1 MKELDQ
7 DIIKFDYDKSFKDDD
22 FYISKS
28 NESALIMLNKWPRW
42 EKKFLNI
49 CGEKYSGKT
58 HLVNIFLKKFDGYKI
73 NSDSLNDNCRRDIKI
88 YQNVVVENLD
98 INANEKL
105 IYSLF
110 NSADISIGLFVAC

>member
-28 NESALIMLNKWPRW
+28 NKSALIIINKWPRW

-49 CGEKYSGKT
+49 HGEKYSGKT
-58 HLVNIFLKKFDGYKI
+58 HLISIFLKKFKGLKLEATELENNDLKKIIYK
-73 NSDSLNDNCRRDIKI
+73 LNLLL
-88 YQNVVVENLD
+88 NLFQ
-98 INANEKL
+98 KL
-105 IYSLF
+105 LF
-110 NSADISIGLFVAC
+110 

>member
-7 DIIKFDYDKSFKDDD
+7 DIIKFDYDKSFKDED

-49 CGEKYSGKT
+49 YGERHSGKS
-58 HLVNIFLKKFDGYKI
+58 HLVNIFLK
-73 NSDSLNDNCRRDIKI
+73 
-88 YQNVVVENLD
+88 NLKD
-98 INANEKL
+98 
-105 IYSLF
+105 
-110 NSADISIGLFVAC
+110 